1 MIHQQAIFDL
11 KTCRLGQAT
20 SVWQFASVIRGAR
33 LGEHCTVG
41 ASAVVDGALV
51 GDRTLIGSG
60 AQLHPGTRVG
70 SDVFVGPGA
79 IFCNDFWPSASKEGF
94 ELPQPGGRATIV
106 VEDGASIG
114 AGAIILP
121 GVVIGAGA
129 MVAAGVVCDRP
140 VPAGHILRRDGSIDP
155 MPADGGKPR
164 RMKWAA

>member
-1 MIHQQAIFDL
+1 MIHQQAVFDL
-11 KTCRLGQAT
+11 KTCRRGEGT

-33 LGEHCTVG
+33 LGILCTVG
-41 ASAVVDGALV
+41 ACAVIDGATV

-70 SDVFVGPGA
+70 SDVFIGPGA

-94 ELPQPGGRATIV
+94 ELPKREGRATIV

-114 AGAIILP
+114 AGAIVLP
-121 GVVIGAGA
+121 GVVIGKGA

-140 VPAGHILRRDGSIDP
+140 VPAGHILRRDGSIEP
-155 MPADGGKPR
+155 MPDDGGKSR